1 VIMRCSGMRERY
13 YDVPI
18 DAIKAEMESICKPI
32 KGMGVSKYQGLVIQ
46 GNTGVTFL
54 PTTLKAVNE

>member
-1 VIMRCSGMRERY
+1 MRERY

-46 GNTGVTFL
+46 GNTVVTFL